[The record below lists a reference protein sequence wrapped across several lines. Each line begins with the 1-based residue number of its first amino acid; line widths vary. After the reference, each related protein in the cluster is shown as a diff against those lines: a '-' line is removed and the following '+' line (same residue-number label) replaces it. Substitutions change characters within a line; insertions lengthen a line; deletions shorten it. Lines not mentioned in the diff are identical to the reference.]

1 MGGEKLYY
9 NIFMKKYLLI
19 ILCLFVSGV
28 SFGQFRQG
36 GKLLKT
42 LTGTEQAVE
51 RAAATQ
57 VVPAYRSV
65 VTEFHQ
71 MTCQP
76 WLESQERSSAPEQA
90 AVDKP
95 LPGVRGPY
103 KRSRESLLLEL
114 SALHSLP
121 DNYTQLSREKLE
133 EYLNTHHVYT
143 HPTRVDARYTPSR
156 EVLKKSEWERLLIQE
171 KWARTQPDYFP
182 ENYLNNSP
190 EDFVGDEAD
199 DDLLYLSHI
208 PATQWPDNLKNTAIA
223 HLFPRQYP
231 RPFHPAVKS
240 LKILVVNDMN
250 YKVAVLKE
258 AALENPRVKV
268 DWAPSLQEALIRL
281 SSQELY
287 QYDAILLDWVLSDVD
302 AKMIPMCVWNAQLK
316 IPVILYS
323 GDTMSPSFL
332 LGYNIVGHIDPVGTP
347 WEAVEVINYVSNI
360 VATGRAFPNEKTE

>member
-1 MGGEKLYY
+1 M
-9 NIFMKKYLLI
+9 
-19 ILCLFVSGV
+19 FVSGV
-28 SFGQFRQG
+28 SFGQFPQVAKQG
-36 GKLLKT
+36 AKLVRT

-51 RAAATQ
+51 RAVATQ

-71 MTCQP
+71 MTRQP
-76 WLESQERSSAPEQA
+76 WLESQERSSAPEQT
-90 AVDKP
+90 AVTKP
-95 LPGVRGPY
+95 ATGVGSSY
-103 KRSRESLLLEL
+103 IRSWESLQLEL

-143 HPTRVDARYTPSR
+143 HPTRVTARYTPSR
-156 EVLKKSEWERLLIQE
+156 EVLEKSEWERFLDQE
-171 KWARTQPDYFP
+171 EWAMTQPDYFP

-199 DDLLYLSHI
+199 DDLWYLSHF
-208 PATQWPDNLKNTAIA
+208 PETQWPDNLKNTTIA
-223 HLFPRQYP
+223 RSFPRQYP
-231 RPFHPAVKS
+231 QPFHPEVKS
-240 LKILVVNDMN
+240 LKILVVNDMY
-250 YKVAVLKE
+250 YKVAVLQE

-268 DWAPSLQEALIRL
+268 DWAPSLQEALTRL
-281 SSQELY
+281 SSYELY

-302 AKMIPMCVWNAQLK
+302 AKMIPMCVWNEQLK

-323 GDTMSPSFL
+323 GDSMSPSFL

-360 VATGRAFPNEKTE
+360 VATGRAFPNGKAE